1 MHISFLGEFVSGQCW
16 LGITWVR
23 LEVTIGKLTPAVYN
37 RLFGFFSSRVISE
50 SEVRTGLEAAEY
62 AQNDSWLYDTW
73 VSAIVTSRSFAKS
86 YPETGINVLQCQYFY
101 ATEGLTPIWNRGFAK
116 FYREGSCANEIV
128 ESESLGQGLSEDEQF
143 IPFPRRFCLAWAPS
157 NS

>member
-62 AQNDSWLYDTW
+62 AQNDS
-73 VSAIVTSRSFAKS
+73 
-86 YPETGINVLQCQYFY
+86 
-101 ATEGLTPIWNRGFAK
+101 
-116 FYREGSCANEIV
+116 
-128 ESESLGQGLSEDEQF
+128 
-143 IPFPRRFCLAWAPS
+143 
-157 NS
+157 